1 MLSFLYQ
8 PKQWTELQ
16 AGIECLTQLLALID
30 AMHSVEL
37 DDQELAEAASLL
49 QQQLVYNGEV
59 LDVAV
64 DALRAYRTG
73 VQSLRFL
80 DASVRLG
87 YALLRMLEKWAKERG
102 GGEVYVRRRKKKR
115 ARRRG

>member
-1 MLSFLYQ
+1 MHN
-8 PKQWTELQ
+8 
-16 AGIECLTQLLALID
+16 AGIGSISDDPNSTSTNQANENSELT
-30 AMHSVEL
+30 
-37 DDQELAEAASLL
+37 EAATLL

-64 DALRAYRTG
+64 DALRAYRAG

-115 ARRRG
+115 ARRRGEWIFKHA